1 MKEFGGIKGMNVAL
15 PCVNTVH
22 IDENSDFV
30 LLGCKFILLFFR

>member
-30 LLGCKFILLFFR
+30 LLGCKLFFIIF